1 MAAMAEAGAGQ
12 GSGQRGGGSRTMRA
26 AVLHGHGQPPE
37 YGRHPVPRRAAGQ
50 ALIRVSAA
58 PVNPLDLL
66 LASGTSYFGAP
77 TLPYVPGTQG
87 VGVIEQ
93 ADTLTPGQ
101 RVWFSGS
108 AGLAPGDGTLAELC
122 VVDENGVVPLPETVS
137 DDLVAALGLSA
148 IAAWMALTWRGGMRA
163 GEHVLVLGAS
173 GTVGQAGI
181 QVATLH
187 GAGRVIGACRDA
199 LGRQRAADLGADGI
213 ADLTGDDPAVIAS
226 RLAEA
231 CAGRLDLVLDPVWGV
246 PAQAALRV
254 MSPGGRLVNLGS
266 SAGQEASLSSAT
278 LRSGTLSVLGYT
290 NNAVRPEQ
298 RAAALTE
305 ILGHAAVGR
314 LQVDRERLPLAEI
327 AAGWAR
333 CGKAPHR
340 RAVMIPP

>member
-1 MAAMAEAGAGQ
+1 MTTLWSGPTWQRPGGWSTRPWRTSRANSGLTLGTKACNRRSLRSGFSTTPTPIPTRRTEAAMAAMAEAGAGQ
-12 GSGQRGGGSRTMRA
+12 ASGQRGGGSRTMRA

-37 YGRHPVPRRAAGQ
+37 YGRHPVPRRAGGQ

-108 AGLAPGDGTLAELC
+108 AGLSPGDGTLAELC

-148 IAAWMALTWRGGMRA
+148 IAAWMALTWRGGIPA
-163 GEHVLVLGAS
+163 GEHVLVLG
-173 GTVGQAGI
+173 G
-181 QVATLH
+181 
-187 GAGRVIGACRDA
+187 
-199 LGRQRAADLGADGI
+199 
-213 ADLTGDDPAVIAS
+213 
-226 RLAEA
+226 
-231 CAGRLDLVLDPVWGV
+231 
-246 PAQAALRV
+246 
-254 MSPGGRLVNLGS
+254 
-266 SAGQEASLSSAT
+266 
-278 LRSGTLSVLGYT
+278 SGTLSVLGYT

>member
-1 MAAMAEAGAGQ
+1 MAAMAAAGG
-12 GSGQRGGGSRTMRA
+12 GEGGGQRDGESRTMRA

-37 YGRHPVPRRAAGQ
+37 YGRHPAPRRGAGQ

-66 LASGTSYFGAP
+66 CASGTSYFGAP

-122 VVDENGVVPLPETVS
+122 VVDEAGVVPLPETVS

-148 IAAWMALTWRGGMRA
+148 IAALMALTWRGGMRP

-173 GTVGQAGI
+173 GTVGQVGI
-181 QVATLH
+181 QVARLH
-187 GAGRVIGACRDA
+187 GAGRVVGACRDA
-199 LGRQRAADLGADGI
+199 LGGRRAAELGADAV
-213 ADLTGDDPAVIAS
+213 ADLTGDDPAVIA
-226 RLAEA
+226 RGLAEA
-231 CAGRLDLVLDPVWGV
+231 CAGRLDVVLDPVWGR
-246 PAQAALRV
+246 PAEAAIRV
-254 MSPGGRLVNLGS
+254 LSPGGRLVNLGS
-266 SAGQEASLSSAT
+266 SAAQRASLSSAT
-278 LRSGTLSVLGYT
+278 LRSGMLSVLGYT
-290 NNAVRPEQ
+290 NNALSQEQ

-305 ILGHAAVGR
+305 ILGHAAVSR
-314 LQVDRERLPLAEI
+314 LEVDRERLPLAEI

>member
-1 MAAMAEAGAGQ
+1 MVEQWSLVPIPTRRTEAAMAAMAEAGAGQ

-26 AVLHGHGQPPE
+26 AVLHGHGRPPE
-37 YGRHPVPRRAAGQ
+37 YGRPPVPRRAAGQ

-58 PVNPLDLL
+58 PVSPLDLL

-108 AGLAPGDGTLAELC
+108 AGLAPGDGPLAELC

-181 QVATLH
+181 QVARLH
-187 GAGRVIGACRDA
+187 GAGRVIGACRAA
-199 LGRQRAADLGADGI
+199 LGRQRAADPRADTV
-213 ADLTGDDPAVIAS
+213 ADLSGGRPAAVANRS
-226 RLAEA
+226 PHAHADR
-231 CAGRLDLVLDPVWGV
+231 LDPVPDPGWGG
-246 PAQAALRV
+246 PAPAAPPL
-254 MSPGGRLVNLGS
+254 MSLGG
-266 SAGQEASLSSAT
+266 
-278 LRSGTLSVLGYT
+278 
-290 NNAVRPEQ
+290 P
-298 RAAALTE
+298 
-305 ILGHAAVGR
+305 LGH
-314 LQVDRERLPLAEI
+314 
-327 AAGWAR
+327 
-333 CGKAPHR
+333 
-340 RAVMIPP
+340 

>member
-1 MAAMAEAGAGQ
+1 MAVMAAAGGGQ
-12 GSGQRGGGSRTMRA
+12 GGGHPGGGSQTMRA

-37 YGRHPVPRRAAGQ
+37 YGRHRVPRRGAGQ

-66 LASGTSYFGAP
+66 CASGTSYFGAP

-93 ADTLTPGQ
+93 ADTLTTGQ

-108 AGLAPGDGTLAELC
+108 AGLAPGDGSLAELC
-122 VVDENGVVPLPETVS
+122 VVDEAGVLPVPETVS
-137 DDLVAALGLSA
+137 DDLAAALGLSA
-148 IAAWMALTWRGGMRA
+148 IAAWMALTWRGGMRP

-181 QVATLH
+181 QVARLH
-187 GAGRVIGACRDA
+187 GAGRVVGACRDA
-199 LGRQRAADLGADGI
+199 LGRQRAAELGADAV
-213 ADLTGDDPAVIAS
+213 ADLTGDDPAVIAG

-231 CAGRLDLVLDPVWGV
+231 CEGRIDLVLDPVWGA
-246 PAQAALRV
+246 PAQAAIRV
-254 MSPGGRLVNLGS
+254 LSPGGRLVNLGS
-266 SAGQEASLSSAT
+266 SAGQQASLSSAT
-278 LRSGTLSVLGYT
+278 VRSGMLSVLGYT
-290 NNAVRPEQ
+290 NNVLRPEQ
-298 RAAALTE
+298 RAAALAE

-314 LQVDRERLPLAEI
+314 LEVDRERLPLAEI
-327 AAGWAR
+327 AVGWAR

>member
-1 MAAMAEAGAGQ
+1 MEVPIPTRRTEAAMAAMAEAGAGQ
-12 GSGQRGGGSRTMRA
+12 GGGQRGGGSRTMRA

-108 AGLAPGDGTLAELC
+108 AGLSPGDGTLAELC

-148 IAAWMALTWRGGMRA
+148 IAAWMALTWRRGMRA

-181 QVATLH
+181 QVARLH
-187 GAGRVIGACRDA
+187 GAGRVIGACRDG
-199 LGRQRAADLGADGI
+199 LRRERGPELRADGI
-213 ADLTGDDPAVIAS
+213 ADLTGDDPAV
-226 RLAEA
+226 
-231 CAGRLDLVLDPVWGV
+231 
-246 PAQAALRV
+246 
-254 MSPGGRLVNLGS
+254 LGS
-266 SAGQEASLSSAT
+266 SL
-278 LRSGTLSVLGYT
+278 
-290 NNAVRPEQ
+290 
-298 RAAALTE
+298 AAA
-305 ILGHAAVGR
+305 GAGR
-314 LQVDRERLPLAEI
+314 RRPVLHPACG
-327 AAGWAR
+327 APAR
-333 CGKAPHR
+333 AR
-340 RAVMIPP
+340 RPAQSSGSRRGNLC